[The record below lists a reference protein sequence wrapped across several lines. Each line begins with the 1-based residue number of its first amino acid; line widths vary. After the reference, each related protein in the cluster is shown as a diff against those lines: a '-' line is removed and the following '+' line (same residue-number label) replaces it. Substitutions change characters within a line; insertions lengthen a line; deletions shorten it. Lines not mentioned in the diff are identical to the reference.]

1 MQISDKSRSI
11 HESSIIIDGLQIS
24 NWGKTIFRNNRQGGL
39 TAFTATIAVHEGFRQ
54 TIKNIAWW
62 HQMFIKHHDL
72 IVPIK
77 NTDDILAAK
86 AAGKTGIIFGFQNTS
101 PVEDDLD
108 FLSVFHALGVRVI
121 QLTYMNANYAGQGC
135 LERIDA
141 GLTAYGLEVV
151 EEMNRLGILIDLSHV
166 GYQTTMDAI
175 EASRKP
181 VAFTHANP
189 KSLWDHPR
197 NKTDD
202 QIKSVAKWGGVI
214 GANIFPAFLPSGNN
228 ATIEEYIDVID
239 YLVKMV
245 GIEHVAVGTDFTENQ
260 PREFFDWLLT
270 GKSKKGPGMEL
281 DHPLSNPKGIQSSRD
296 FPNITQVLLDRGYAD
311 SDIKK
316 IMGENWFRLF
326 KEVWEG

>member
-1 MQISDKSRSI
+1 M
-11 HESSIIIDGLQIS
+11 
-24 NWGKTIFRNNRQGGL
+24 
-39 TAFTATIAVHEGFRQ
+39 FT
-54 TIKNIAWW
+54 
-62 HQMFIKHHDL
+62 KHHDL

-77 NTDDILAAK
+77 STDDIISAK
-86 AAGKTGIIFGFQNTS
+86 EDGKTGIIFGFQNTS
-101 PVEDDLD
+101 PVEDDPD

-121 QLTYMNANYAGQGC
+121 QLTYMNANYVGQGC

-141 GLTAYGLEVV
+141 GLTDLGLEVV

-175 EASRKP
+175 EASKKP

-202 QIKSVAKWGGVI
+202 QIKSLAKRGGVI

-228 ATIEEYIDVID
+228 ATIKEYIDVID

-245 GIEHVAVGTDFTENQ
+245 GIEHVAIGTDFTEDQ
-260 PREFFDWLLT
+260 PREFFNWLLT

-281 DHPLSNPKGIQSSRD
+281 DHPLIYPEGIQSSSD
-296 FPNITQVLLDRGYAD
+296 FPNITQALLDLGYSH
-311 SDIKK
+311 SDIKQ
-316 IMGENWFRLF
+316 IMGKNWFRLF
-326 KEVWEG
+326 KNVWEE